1 MVLKRTQKIPK
12 IVTYMKI
19 SISRI
24 VYDRCIMYIV
34 YICFEQCLNGV
45 LTVLNLLKRMVN
57 EELL

>member
-34 YICFEQCLNGV
+34 YISFEQCLNGV